1 MVSRR
6 APETDQCAL
15 ERGSFLAD
23 CERNGILTIVNVR
36 QVGSLRTGSI
46 SLRGLQLTRPLLE
59 ILRSDEVEI
68 ELSLDDNPS
77 AEPGVFSK
85 RGNADRLLYS
95 TRANDFMDV
104 CARVVNNSG
113 QSSSSVAIPID
124 R

>member
-1 MVSRR
+1 MRFVHCYS
-6 APETDQCAL
+6 ASESIAQSTV
-15 ERGSFLAD
+15 G
-23 CERNGILTIVNVR
+23 G

-46 SLRGLQLTRPLLE
+46 SLRGLRLTRPLLE

-77 AEPGVFSK
+77 ADLGVFSK
-85 RGNADRLLYS
+85 RGSGDRLLYS

-113 QSSSSVAIPID
+113 QSSSTST
-124 R
+124 